1 MTRSRLAFL
10 VTHGVTANRLL
21 KGQLAYLR
29 KNGFDVTVIAS
40 PGADL
45 DAVREREGVDV
56 VGVEMSRRV
65 RLHEGPLVLARIA
78 RELRRLNPDIV
89 NASTP
94 KAGLLGMLAARA
106 LGIRRRIFLLRG
118 LRFEGFTGAAR
129 TLLMGTDR
137 IAAACAHDI
146 VCVSDSVRR
155 AVLTSRISPPS
166 KTTTIP
172 SNGIDASRF
181 RSRSMTRESA
191 RKTRA
196 DLGIPPDAVVAG
208 FVGRLVP
215 EKGVEDM
222 LSALEAATNV
232 WLLLVGGDLAGDA
245 LPQSITDRLAH
256 PRVVRVG
263 PVDDPAP
270 YYEAMD
276 LLLFPSYREGLP
288 NVPLEAAASEL
299 PVIGYRVT
307 GVVDAVVDGE
317 TGLLVPVRDTHALAN
332 ALVRYAT
339 DQGLRTAHG
348 LAGRTRVLDR
358 FTNEATWARWLSL
371 YSQ

>member
-1 MTRSRLAFL
+1 
-10 VTHGVTANRLL
+10 
-21 KGQLAYLR
+21 
-29 KNGFDVTVIAS
+29 
-40 PGADL
+40 
-45 DAVREREGVDV
+45 
-56 VGVEMSRRV
+56 
-65 RLHEGPLVLARIA
+65 
-78 RELRRLNPDIV
+78 
-89 NASTP
+89 
-94 KAGLLGMLAARA
+94 MLAARA

-299 PVIGYRVT
+299 PVIGST
-307 GVVDAVVDGE
+307 AKLGCSFLFE
-317 TGLLVPVRDTHALAN
+317 T
-332 ALVRYAT
+332 
-339 DQGLRTAHG
+339 
-348 LAGRTRVLDR
+348 RTRSRMHSYAMRRIKDYVRPMGSLGGHACSTDSR
-358 FTNEATWARWLSL
+358 MKPHGRDGCHSTASDTRSSAELARPRKPVHRIR
-371 YSQ
+371 